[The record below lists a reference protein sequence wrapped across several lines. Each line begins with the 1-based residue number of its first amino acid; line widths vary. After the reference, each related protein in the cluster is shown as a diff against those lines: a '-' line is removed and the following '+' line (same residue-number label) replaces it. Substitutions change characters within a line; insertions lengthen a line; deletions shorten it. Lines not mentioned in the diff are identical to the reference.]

1 MSHPDPSGEPD
12 LRPIARGEVMENPV
26 TRERATSVELP
37 WQNSEARAVGVMTAL
52 VGARRWR
59 ASPSG
64 AA

>member
-1 MSHPDPSGEPD
+1 
-12 LRPIARGEVMENPV
+12 MENPV